1 MAAFFLGEV
10 GVHPLRAE
18 PSFLF
23 SPAQA
28 LLDED
33 LAHPAAFNGQLLVLV
48 QVGGQP
54 VQAPAAE
61 GEV

>member
-18 PSFLF
+18 PGLLLA
-23 SPAQA
+23 PAQA

-33 LAHPAAFNGQLLVLV
+33 LAYPAAFNGQLLVLV
-48 QVGGQP
+48 EVGGQP

-61 GEV
+61 GEI

>member
-10 GVHPLRAE
+10 GVDPLRAE
-18 PSFLF
+18 PTLVFT
-23 SPAQA
+23 PAQA

-33 LAHPAAFNGQLLVLV
+33 FAHPAAFHGQLLVLV

-61 GEV
+61 R